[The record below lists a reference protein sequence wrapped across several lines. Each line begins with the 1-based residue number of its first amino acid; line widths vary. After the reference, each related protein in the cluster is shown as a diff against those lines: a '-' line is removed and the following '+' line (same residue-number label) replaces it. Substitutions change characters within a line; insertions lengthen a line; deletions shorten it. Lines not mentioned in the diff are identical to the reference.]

1 MAEPVAWGAD
11 GVPRSERFRDIY
23 HSESGAAAQ
32 ARHVFLGGC
41 GLPEAWAGLPQ
52 WRILETGFGLGLS
65 FLTTWQAWRED
76 PLRPALLHFVSI
88 EAYPVGREDLLRAAA
103 SHPALAPLAEAL
115 AAQWWGLLPGFH
127 RLAFEGGRVL
137 LTLCVGD
144 VQAMLRAQHRFEADS
159 IFLDG
164 FSPERNPQMWSAE
177 TLKAV
182 ARFAR
187 RGTRLATWS
196 VARPVRDALV
206 PCGFRLHKAPGLP
219 PKRDSLQGVFDPSWP
234 LRRQGLA
241 PEAVSAPGRCA
252 VVGAGLA
259 GAAVAASLARRGWQ
273 VEVLEAGPHAA
284 AGASGLPAGVLAP
297 HVSPDDALLSRLIR
311 AGVRATWEQARM
323 LLAEGTDWRASGVLE
338 RRDAGLARLPEGWSA
353 SGPNESWHASAEQLR
368 EAGLPDDAVGI
379 WHARGGWVR
388 PARLV
393 EAWLDQPGIR
403 VRTGSRVAWVEASPG
418 TPDLWVLRDA
428 ERNVLAEADRVV
440 IAAGHQSA
448 ALAPAMP
455 LQPVRGQ
462 LAWGRMAEGMRLP
475 PMPVNGD
482 GHLIAHVPDA
492 GGALW
497 LSGATFDRDDDDA
510 GLRSEDTEANR
521 QRLARLHP
529 EAARQLAALFERG
542 ELQAWAGVRCASSD
556 RRPLVGPLS
565 PDAPAGPW
573 LCTAMGSRGLS
584 FAGLCAELLAARWH
598 GEPLALPASQARA
611 LDAQRGPAGR
621 RHNAPQARSA

>member
-11 GVPRSERFRDIY
+11 GVPHSARFGDIY
-23 HSESGAAAQ
+23 HSESGAVAQ

-41 GLPEAWAGLPQ
+41 GLPEAWGGQPQ

-65 FLTTWQAWRED
+65 FLTSWQAWRQD
-76 PLRPALLHFVSI
+76 ARRPGLLHFVSI

-103 SHPALAPLAEAL
+103 SHPELAPLAEAL

-127 RLAFEGGRVL
+127 RLVFEDGRVL

-144 VQAMLRAQHRFEADS
+144 VQAMLRAQHRFDADS

-164 FSPERNPQMWSAE
+164 FSPELNPQMWSAE

-196 VARPVRDALV
+196 VARSVRDALA

-219 PKRDSLQGVFDPSWP
+219 PKRDCLQGVFDPSWP
-234 LRRQGLA
+234 LRRHA
-241 PEAVSAPGRCA
+241 PDPAAVPAPGRCA

-259 GAAVAASLARRGWQ
+259 GAAVAASLARRGWH
-273 VEVLEAGPHAA
+273 VLVLEAGPHPA

-311 AGVRATWEQARM
+311 AGVRATWEQART
-323 LLAEGTDWRASGVLE
+323 LLAEGTDWRPSGVLE
-338 RRDAGLARLPEGWSA
+338 RRGAGLARLPGDWSGG
-353 SGPNESWHASAEQLR
+353 GPNESWHASPEQLR
-368 EAGLPDDAVGI
+368 EAALPADATGI

-393 EAWLDQPGIR
+393 ETWLGQPGIR
-403 VRTGSRVAWVEASPG
+403 VRTGTRVARIEVSPRG
-418 TPDLWVLRDA
+418 PGSWVLLDA
-428 ERNVLAEADRVV
+428 DGELLAEADRVV
-440 IAAGHQSA
+440 IAAGHHSA

-462 LAWGRMAEGMRLP
+462 LAWGRMAEGMHLP
-475 PMPVNGD
+475 PMPINGD
-482 GHLIAHVPDA
+482 GHLIAHVPDP

-497 LSGATFDRDDDDA
+497 LSGATFDRDDDDET
-510 GLRSEDTEANR
+510 GFRSEDTEANR

-529 EAARQLAALFERG
+529 EAARQLAPLFERG

-573 LCTAMGSRGLS
+573 VCTAMGSRGLS
-584 FAGLCAELLAARWH
+584 FAVLCAELLAARWH

-611 LDAQRGPAGR
+611 LDAQRGAAGR
-621 RHNAPQARSA
+621 RHNAPSG